1 MAESKMEPRS
11 EREAVEVYVDI
22 VARGKGVE
30 KGGRWIGVRSMGRM
44 A

>member
-22 VARGKGVE
+22 VARGKGWSVE
-30 KGGRWIGVRSMGRM
+30 WCAIHGKV